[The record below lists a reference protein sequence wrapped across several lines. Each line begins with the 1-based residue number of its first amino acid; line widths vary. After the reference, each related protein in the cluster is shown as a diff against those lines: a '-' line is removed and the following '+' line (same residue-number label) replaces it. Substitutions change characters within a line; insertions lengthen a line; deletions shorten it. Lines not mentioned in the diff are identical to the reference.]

1 MKIQLD
7 FLAVLAEWPLLLTGV
22 GWTLRLTF
30 AATLVGVLLGI
41 ACAWVRARGFGSHLA
56 PTWLKAVVGA
66 YVELIRN
73 TPFIVQ
79 LFFIFFGLP
88 AAGIRLSAEWASF
101 LAMTINL
108 GAYAAE
114 IIRAGIE
121 ATPKGQ
127 IEAALSL
134 AMSRAQTF
142 FRVVLPPALKKVWP
156 SLVSQI
162 IIVMLGSSVCGQI
175 STPELSSSADLIHS
189 RNFRAFEAFIVVGA
203 MYLLLCMAL
212 RQLLNWFGSTF
223 VFGKSSGG

>member
-30 AATLVGVLLGI
+30 AAMLVGTLLGI
-41 ACAWVRARGFGSHLA
+41 ACAWVRARGFGDGLA
-56 PTWLKAVVGA
+56 PRWLKAVVGA

-101 LAMTINL
+101 LAMSINL

-142 FRVVLPPALKKVWP
+142 SKVVLPPALRKVWP

-189 RNFRAFEAFIVVGA
+189 RNFRAFEAFIVVGV

-212 RQLLNWFGSTF
+212 RQFLNWFGSTF
-223 VFGKSSGG
+223 VFGKSVGH